1 MDIHSPTVANSS
13 NSKSLDNNAFP
24 TTKEE
29 LLELINQK
37 DMLEG
42 ELRTL
47 GAVLDSHKVNMNTPL
62 TTFDGYPRDDIDV
75 AQIRTTRARIIHL
88 RNDHKALLSRIENG
102 LHALHSSLPPSPPAP
117 ALETQPQVLPQSPLA
132 APDIPFAEVD
142 IVALGSPAATAGLRL
157 GDKVKRFGP
166 CHALNHDGLKKVAEV
181 VGDNEGKG
189 LKVVV
194 ERGAE
199 EVEVTVTPA
208 KGWGGR
214 GLLGCHLKPL

>member
-1 MDIHSPTVANSS
+1 MDIHFPTVDNPS
-13 NSKSLDNNAFP
+13 NSNGLNNNAVP

-29 LLELINQK
+29 LLELINKK
-37 DMLEG
+37 DIVEG

-47 GAVLDSHKVNMNTPL
+47 GAVLDSHKVNMNTSL

-88 RNDHKALLSRIENG
+88 RNDHKALLSQIEKG
-102 LHALHSSLPPSPPAP
+102 LHALHSSLPPAPAP
-117 ALETQPQVLPQSPLA
+117 ETLPQARPPSPLA
-132 APDIPFAEVD
+132 APDIPFAEID
-142 IVALGSPAATAGLRL
+142 MVALGSPAATAGLRL
-157 GDKVKRFGP
+157 GDKVKRFGA

-181 VGDNEGKG
+181 VGNNEGRG

-208 KGWGGR
+208 RGWGGR